1 MIVTRHSRRSSRV
14 AWVLCC
20 LGAGLVFLFYYG
32 MNIAVSGVGQPL
44 MPLDDA
50 YIHFQYARQIAGGQ
64 FYVYNP
70 GLPPTSGATSFV
82 YPYLLAVGYLI
93 GFDGLS
99 LGLWALIVGALALA
113 VSSYLV
119 YRLALSLGMLSYFA
133 LAAPILFLLHGLIAW
148 HFMSGMETGIA
159 VLFTLLTIW
168 ALVDQRHP
176 LAMIAGSLLALTRPE
191 GAILALLAVGV
202 VLLRERRLYGWCLLP
217 VLALGAQPL
226 VNLLV
231 TGSAVASG
239 SSAKSLFGMIPFD
252 LAVVIGRIVENFV
265 RMWRDFASVNVIWG
279 DSLLGA
285 AGVAL
290 LYGLTLVGLALTRRW
305 LIAGLL
311 ILWAVGF
318 TLSISTLDT
327 AFWHFRRYQ
336 MPLIAVFFPLLVAG
350 ASYWLCRFGGRLV
363 SVLLLVCALPII
375 GGLTYSSYTYARAYA
390 VNVGY
395 VRDQPLAMAR
405 WLSENTPPDAVIA
418 VHDVGMMRYMGE
430 RTTLDMV
437 GLTTPGAADYWRNG
451 PGAVG
456 EFIDR
461 FRPDYI
467 ASYGVG
473 HGLGL
478 GYLEETPLYGLP
490 LAEFRVQLDPEI
502 NVALAAD
509 RQGVYRPI
517 YADADHSVRPE
528 GIALEYGLGD
538 SLIYGRTQIVDW
550 VDVADTQSERAH
562 QYSWRNVRPVNG
574 FPSEYYNLITPG
586 CEPPFN
592 CRVLDGGRRIN
603 GEESF
608 IINARRGQS
617 MILIT
622 RVHAVDAGEFDV
634 YVNDVLVGT
643 RVIPA
648 LPGSALQIS
657 TFIHRRYMTESAA
670 RIRIVPRLDGD
681 YMPYFHWAIQGFIN
695 LPSQPIFM
703 LYPEDPFVVFQDG
716 AIEVYMPRIQ
726 TWDDDPTRIAVAMML
741 GTQTAAYGDYKLFI
755 HALDEDDH
763 IVTQHDA
770 YAGNGSLPPGNWLPT
785 YFGEAIDL
793 RLPPEPG
800 RYRVAFGLYNPYTFE
815 RLIPYKPDGSLA
827 GDEQGRF
834 IIGEVEIDSDG

>member
-1 MIVTRHSRRSSRV
+1 MAMDAARRVDRA
-14 AWVLCC
+14 AWALCC
-20 LGAGLVFLFYYG
+20 IGAGLVFLVYYG

-70 GLPPTSGATSFV
+70 GLPPTSGATSFI
-82 YPYLLAVGYLI
+82 YPYLLAAGYLI
-93 GFDGLS
+93 GFQELS
-99 LGLWALIVGALALA
+99 LGLWALILGALALA
-113 VSSYLV
+113 LSAYLV
-119 YRLALSLGMLSYFA
+119 YRLAASLGMLPYFA
-133 LAAPILFLLHGLIAW
+133 LAAPILFLMHGLVAW
-148 HFMSGMETGIA
+148 HYMSGMETGIA
-159 VLFTLLTIW
+159 ILFTLLTIR

-191 GAILALLAVGV
+191 GAILALLAAGV
-202 VLLRERRLYGWCLLP
+202 VLLRERRLYIWCLLP
-217 VLALGAQPL
+217 LLALGVQPA

-239 SSAKSLFGMIPFD
+239 NSAKSLFGMIPFD
-252 LAVVIGRIVENFV
+252 LGVVIGRIAENFV

-279 DSLLGA
+279 DSLIGA
-285 AGVAL
+285 AGIMLV
-290 LYGLTLVGLALTRRW
+290 YGLTLAGLALTRRW
-305 LIAGLL
+305 LILGLL
-311 ILWAVGF
+311 TLWAVGLA
-318 TLSISTLDT
+318 LSISTLDT

-336 MPLIAVFFPLLVAG
+336 MPLIAVFFPLLIAG
-350 ASYWLCRFGGRLV
+350 AAQWLRRFGVNLRAVPLA
-363 SVLLLVCALPII
+363 VCALPII
-375 GGLTYSSYTYARAYA
+375 SGLTFSSYTYARAYA
-390 VNVGY
+390 ANIGY

-405 WLSENTPPDAVIA
+405 WLNENTPPDAVIA
-418 VHDVGMMRYMGE
+418 VHDVGMMRYIGG

-456 EFIDR
+456 EFLDR
-461 FRPDYI
+461 YRPDYI

-478 GYLEETPLYGLP
+478 GYLENSGLYGQP

-509 RQGVYRPI
+509 RQAVYRPTY
-517 YADADHSVRPE
+517 YAADGSLRPQ
-528 GIALEYGLGD
+528 GRILSYGLTD
-538 SLIYGRTQIVDW
+538 SLIYGSTQIVDW
-550 VDVADTQSERAH
+550 VDVADIQSERAH
-562 QYSWRNVRPVNG
+562 QYTWRNARPING
-574 FPSEYYNLITPG
+574 FPSEYYDLITPG
-586 CEPPFN
+586 CDLPFQ

-648 LPGSALQIS
+648 LPGSGLQIP

-670 RIRIVPRLDGD
+670 RIRIVPRLEGD

-695 LPSQPIFM
+695 LPSQSSFM

-726 TWDDDPTRIAVAMML
+726 TWDDDPTRIAVSMIL
-741 GTQTAAYGDYKLFI
+741 GTRTAAHGDYKLFF
-755 HALDEDDH
+755 HVLDEEDR
-763 IVTQHDA
+763 IVSQRDQ
-770 YAGNGSLPPGNWLPT
+770 YPGDGSLPPGNWMPT
-785 YFGEAIDL
+785 YFGEEVPL
-793 RLPPEPG
+793 WLPPEPG

-827 GDEQGRF
+827 GDEHGRF
-834 IIGEVEIDSDG
+834 IIGEVEISGDG